1 MATGQIRTILVPT
14 DFSEGAATA
23 FEWARTLALAF
34 RAEIV
39 LLHVIDLSYVW
50 TPISGLGA
58 IPTPISTELVQRVT
72 ADVKR
77 ALDTMT
83 TGAPE
88 VTRRLLR
95 KGHPRE
101 VILEVAHEVGADV
114 IVMGTHGRRGFSHLF
129 IGSVAEHVV
138 RQAPVPVWTV
148 CATVKR
154 SEEPAGAIQG

>member
-39 LLHVIDLSYVW
+39 LLHVIDLSYAW

-58 IPTPISTELVQRVT
+58 IPTPASAEIVERVT
-72 ADVKR
+72 ADVQR
-77 ALDTMT
+77 AFDTMT
-83 TGAPE
+83 AGAPE

-101 VILEVAHEVGADV
+101 VILEVTQEIGADV

-138 RQAPVPVWTV
+138 RQAPIPVWTSR
-148 CATVKR
+148 ARAKR
-154 SEEPAGAIQG
+154 AEEPAGAIQG